1 MDLSWLQYLRDGIGL
16 AGLCALLI
24 VAIVLRPQVKPKAE
38 AQVAVATQEAP
49 ASNGTNGKASKD
61 YVDRRIY
68 EHEVHCS
75 RAEETLKRLDRIE
88 AKIDRVMGDRQS

>member
-24 VAIVLRPQVKPKAE
+24 VAIVLRPQVARKAE
-38 AQVAVATQEAP
+38 AQVTLATQEAP
-49 ASNGTNGKASKD
+49 ATNGTNGKVSKD
-61 YVDRRIY
+61 YVDKRIY

-75 RAEETLKRLDRIE
+75 RAEEILKRLDRIE
-88 AKIDRVMGDRQS
+88 AKLDRIAGGR